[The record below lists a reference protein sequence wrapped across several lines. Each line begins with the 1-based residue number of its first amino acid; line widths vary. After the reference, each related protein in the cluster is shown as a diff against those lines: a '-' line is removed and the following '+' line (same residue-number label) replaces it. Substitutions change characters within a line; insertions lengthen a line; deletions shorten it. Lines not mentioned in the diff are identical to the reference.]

1 MHLLDLFS
9 GIGGFSLGLERSGH
23 FRTVAFCEIDPWC
36 RSVLAHHWPG
46 VPAFEDVRSLSAQR
60 LIEDGVIDVAG
71 KLKKLTI
78 EQVDEAVKLYD
89 SGCSLADIAAVYSV
103 SRQGMHD
110 LLKRRTTMRPQLRYA
125 AENHF
130 WRGGAKAEDRA
141 HNMVE
146 KAVARGLLQRKPCE
160 VCGANGRMSD
170 GRHEVQAHH
179 DDYSRPLEAEASPE
193 FSETLPRSGMTRN
206 GTLFLLL
213 PLVRLIYA
221 TGAGSSR
228 SLLPTP
234 MASDVDKPRRSP
246 GSIARGGGPKL
257 MDVLLPTPTAASY
270 GSNQGGGMGR
280 VGPIRY
286 SLQGM
291 AQRGLIPTP
300 TGDANSSGS
309 RNTATSNAHPGL
321 SLTDWARGDGGTGRL
336 LPTPQAQ
343 DFRNCADYSSG
354 SREHS
359 PQLRHLG
366 SGRLN
371 HRFVAWMMGFPE
383 TWFDTSATPCAPSG
397 TPLSLPSPNCSQEH

>member
-1 MHLLDLFS
+1 MTESEAAYGESTPVWLASYDPVS
-9 GIGGFSLGLERSGH
+9 QSW
-23 FRTVAFCEIDPWC
+23 RT
-36 RSVLAHHWPG
+36 S
-46 VPAFEDVRSLSAQR
+46 
-60 LIEDGVIDVAG
+60 
-71 KLKKLTI
+71 
-78 EQVDEAVKLYD
+78 
-89 SGCSLADIAAVYSV
+89 
-103 SRQGMHD
+103 
-110 LLKRRTTMRPQLRYA
+110 
-125 AENHF
+125 
-130 WRGGAKAEDRA
+130 
-141 HNMVE
+141 
-146 KAVARGLLQRKPCE
+146 GLLPVE
-160 VCGANGRMSD
+160 D
-170 GRHEVQAHH
+170 
-179 DDYSRPLEAEASPE
+179 SPE
-193 FSETLPRSGMTRN
+193 FSQTLPRSGWMRS
-206 GTLFLLL
+206 GTLCLLL

-221 TGAGSSR
+221 TGAGSSL

-246 GSIARGGGPKL
+246 GSIAR
-257 MDVLLPTPTAASY
+257 
-270 GSNQGGGMGR
+270 GGGMGR

-300 TGDANSSGS
+300 TASDANSSGS
-309 RNTATSNAHPGL
+309 RNTATSKAHPGV
-321 SLTDWARGDGGTGRL
+321 SLTDWARGDGGKGRL

-397 TPLSLPSPNCSQEH
+397 TPSSPPSPNCSHEH